1 MWSLTFMV
9 DGKKH
14 VERIPTEWVEQVR
27 RRVEQGRAFKKV
39 WSDAS
44 RTEAKIRA
52 EPTTV
57 ERGRKKI
64 ALGCTTFTTTRKI

>member
-27 RRVEQGRAFKKV
+27 VRVEAGRAFKKA
-39 WSDAS
+39 WSEVLTAN
-44 RTEAKIRA
+44 AKLLVLKRHQQD
-52 EPTTV
+52 
-57 ERGRKKI
+57 RSKGKS
-64 ALGCTTFTTTRKI
+64 